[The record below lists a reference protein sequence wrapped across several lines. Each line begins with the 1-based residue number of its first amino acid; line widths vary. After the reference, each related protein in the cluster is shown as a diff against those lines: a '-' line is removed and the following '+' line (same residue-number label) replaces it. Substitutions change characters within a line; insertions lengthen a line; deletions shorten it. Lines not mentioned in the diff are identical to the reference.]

1 MPTISMFFGIII
13 RIFFNDNKEHKAPH
27 LHAFYNEF
35 EAIYSIESGELLAGE
50 LPKKQAKLVEAWI
63 EIRKEDLI
71 ANWALAV
78 NGEMPFKIDPL
89 K

>member
-1 MPTISMFFGIII
+1 MPTISMFFGIIV
-13 RIFFNDNKEHKAPH
+13 RMYFADNKVHKLPH
-27 LHAFYNEF
+27 IHVLYNEF
-35 EAIYSIESGELLAGE
+35 EAIYSIETGDLLNGL

-63 EIRKEDLI
+63 EIRRDDLM
-71 ANWALAV
+71 ADWSLAV